1 MICAQHSHPR
11 SPILVTGAHRS
22 GTTWV
27 GQMLNRS
34 GQLCYIFEP
43 LHPYD
48 PARPSAWLPQQSHP
62 VYPYIGPENAAEFT
76 PLLDH
81 LMHLRYPVWA
91 QVRQARNW
99 RQMGNVW
106 RRWAACTIARIRRQP
121 PLLKDPFAL
130 FAAEWLAD
138 HYRTNIVVMIRH
150 PAAFASS
157 LRRLGWR
164 FDFRHWRDQPLLID
178 HYLQP
183 FAAAIDAHCRGEHD
197 IIDQAILLWNAIH
210 HTIHLYQAAHPDWQF
225 IRYEDLAYNPKPGFQ
240 KLYAA
245 LGLAW
250 SPRSERAIQASAAES
265 NRTEVDAGDWRF
277 RSRNSRGAALTW
289 VQRLTPAEIR
299 RVRDGVGEVASWFY
313 TDQNWDEAPT
323 LFESS

>member
-1 MICAQHSHPR
+1 MT
-11 SPILVTGAHRS
+11 PILVTGAHRS

-27 GQMLNRS
+27 GQMLDRS
-34 GQLCYIFEP
+34 GQVCYIFEP

-62 VYPYIGPENAAEFT
+62 VYPYIGPENAVEFT
-76 PLLDH
+76 PMLESLLA
-81 LMHLRYPVWA
+81 LRYPVLA
-91 QVRQARNW
+91 QARRTRNG
-99 RQMGNVW
+99 RQMATVW
-106 RRWAACTIARIRRQP
+106 RRWMACQFARLRCLR
-121 PLLKDPFAL
+121 PLFKDPFAL
-130 FAAEWLAD
+130 FASEWLAER
-138 HYRTNIVVMIRH
+138 HRTSVVVMIRH

-157 LRRLGWR
+157 LKRLNWR
-164 FDFRHWRDQPLLID
+164 FDFRHMREQPLLLAR
-178 HYLQP
+178 YLHP
-183 FAAAIDAHCRGEHD
+183 FAAAIDVHCRRQYD

-225 IRYEDLAYNPKPGFQ
+225 IRYEDLAHNPKPGFQ

-313 TDQNWDEAPT
+313 TDQDWDEAPT
-323 LFESS
+323 LIESS

>member
-1 MICAQHSHPR
+1 
-11 SPILVTGAHRS
+11 
-22 GTTWV
+22 
-27 GQMLNRS
+27 MLDRS
-34 GQLCYIFEP
+34 GQVCYIFEP

-76 PLLDH
+76 PMLESLLA
-81 LMHLRYPVWA
+81 LRYPVLA
-91 QVRQARNW
+91 QARRTRNG
-99 RQMGNVW
+99 RQMATVW
-106 RRWAACTIARIRRQP
+106 RRWMACQFARLRCLR
-121 PLLKDPFAL
+121 PLFKDPFAL
-130 FAAEWLAD
+130 FASEWLAER
-138 HYRTNIVVMIRH
+138 HRTSVVVMIRH

-157 LRRLGWR
+157 LKRLNWR
-164 FDFRHWRDQPLLID
+164 FDFRHMREQPLLLAR
-178 HYLQP
+178 YLHP
-183 FAAAIDAHCRGEHD
+183 FAAAIDVHCRRQYD

-225 IRYEDLAYNPKPGFQ
+225 IRYEDLAHNPKPGFQ

-313 TDQNWDEAPT
+313 TDQDWDEAPT
-323 LFESS
+323 LIESS